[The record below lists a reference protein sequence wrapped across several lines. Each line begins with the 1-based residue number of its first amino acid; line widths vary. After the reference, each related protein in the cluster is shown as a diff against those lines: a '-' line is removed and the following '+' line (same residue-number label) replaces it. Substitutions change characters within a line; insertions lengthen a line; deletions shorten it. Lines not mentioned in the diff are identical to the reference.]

1 MRTLPSIHGKASSM
15 KNHSF
20 LSLLY
25 GIVLAL
31 AVAPPSA
38 AVAATPQE
46 TFATPEAAADALMA
60 GLPVVTCMGQSFPS
74 RVAGSLLHTAG
85 LPELA
90 TDSLEGY
97 EALALHLARHPEKR
111 AALRARLNDSETEQ
125 RALKQR
131 AAERDAD
138 IAALQAKLQD
148 NDGAVTAMLEQAQ
161 QAEAALREQLARETA
176 ERQSLEARFSARETE
191 LQGNLQ
197 RSDTELQR
205 LRVAA
210 AAARERIDAVLARL
224 PGAPSGEQH

>member
-1 MRTLPSIHGKASSM
+1 MTR
-15 KNHSF
+15 
-20 LSLLY
+20 
-25 GIVLAL
+25 
-31 AVAPPSA
+31 
-38 AVAATPQE
+38 
-46 TFATPEAAADALMA
+46 
-60 GLPVVTCMGQSFPS
+60 C
-74 RVAGSLLHTAG
+74 
-85 LPELA
+85 
-90 TDSLEGY
+90 
-97 EALALHLARHPEKR
+97 
-111 AALRARLNDSETEQ
+111 ARLNDSETEQ
-125 RALKQR
+125 RVLKQR